1 MSDPDMYLFLE
12 NGMRSGFSYISE
24 RYGKAI
30 SKYLKSYNP
39 KQESKHTIYLDG
51 NTLLWLCDV

>member
-1 MSDPDMYLFLE
+1 MYLFLE
-12 NGMRSGFSYISE
+12 NGMRSRFSYISE

-39 KQESKHTIYLDG
+39 KQESKHNIYLDV
-51 NTLLWLCDV
+51 NTLLWLCDF

>member
-1 MSDPDMYLFLE
+1 MYLFLE

-39 KQESKHTIYLDG
+39 KQESKHTIYLDV